1 MKEATATKSRAA
13 ELDKLNAMLRQE
25 ISYNEQKHLDSI
37 RACHS
42 KIDALEKKVDELT
55 KCVQYV
61 ASLENLFFT
70 ECTQAEEIVER
81 CRKALKGV
89 GEPCCDICSGTH
101 HTDDCLK

>member
-55 KCVQYV
+55 RAV
-61 ASLENLFFT
+61 AQPSAF
-70 ECTQAEEIVER
+70 EI
-81 CRKALKGV
+81 
-89 GEPCCDICSGTH
+89 
-101 HTDDCLK
+101 